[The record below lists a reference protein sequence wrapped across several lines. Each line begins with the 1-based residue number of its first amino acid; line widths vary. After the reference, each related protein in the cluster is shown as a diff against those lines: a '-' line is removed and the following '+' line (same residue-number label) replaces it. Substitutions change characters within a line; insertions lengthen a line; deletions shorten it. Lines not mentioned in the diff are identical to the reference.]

1 MVPVLGTERGGTAWK
16 ALRVNMMKNPFLAID
31 RQILADSGTSGECA
45 DNLHVL
51 CDEIGPRFAGTDGY
65 RCAAEFMLGRFRRYK
80 LGNVGLEPFEFTAWR
95 RGKPA
100 ELTMTEPLVKSYPCY
115 ALPYGAPTGSDGV
128 EAELVDVGDGGA
140 DEVEARR
147 KSIKGRFVIT
157 SAGGRH
163 RMDIFKHCE
172 SLGAAG
178 FVLGSRVEGMMLPTG
193 SVTNG
198 SEATIP
204 AIGIARES
212 ALQIQRLSRRGRPRF
227 RLTTDVTYERATS
240 WNVVGELTG
249 AENGDE
255 LVVMGGHLDSHE
267 IGPGAFDNAAG
278 AVQVMEA
285 ARLLAKRRRHL
296 KRTVR
301 FIGFGGEEVG
311 LLGSHHHAKKHAA
324 QLRKARFMLNS
335 DCPSQAS
342 PKGLA
347 FHACPQA
354 KPYIEMLA
362 EEMGTPIALRD
373 RFHCHSDHY
382 PFVLK
387 GVPTAGMGGG
397 RFASGVR
404 NFGHMAADT
413 PDKISLTDLREGAAF
428 AARILLRAASDDRW
442 PRMRRSPAQVRK
454 LVSSV

>member
-1 MVPVLGTERGGTAWK
+1 MR
-16 ALRVNMMKNPFLAID
+16 KNPFLAID

-45 DNLHVL
+45 ENLHVL

-65 RCAAEFMLGRFRRYK
+65 RRAAEFMLERFRQYK
-80 LGNVGLEPFEFTAWR
+80 LENAALEPFEFTAWR
-95 RGKPA
+95 RGEPA
-100 ELTMTEPLVKSYPCY
+100 VLTMQEPRVLSYDCY
-115 ALPYGAPTGSDGV
+115 ALPYGAATGPAGIT
-128 EAELVDVGDGGA
+128 AQLVDIGGGSP
-140 DEVEARR
+140 DEVEANRKQIKRR
-147 KSIKGRFVIT
+147 IVMT
-157 SAGGRH
+157 TASARH
-163 RMDIFKHCE
+163 RIDVYEHCV

-178 FVLGSRVEGMMLPTG
+178 FVLSASVAGMILPTG
-193 SVTNG
+193 TVANG
-198 SEATIP
+198 ELGVIP
-204 AIGIARES
+204 AVGIAHEG
-212 ALQIQRLSRRGRPRF
+212 ALQIQRLAKRGRPVLT
-227 RLTTDVTYERATS
+227 LTTDALVEPATT

-249 AENGDE
+249 TEFPDE
-255 LVVMGGHLDSHE
+255 LVIMGGHLDSHE
-267 IGPGAFDNAAG
+267 IGPGALDNAAG
-278 AVQVMEA
+278 AVQVMET

-454 LVSSV
+454 LGSSV